1 MEIVF
6 GAAEKGI
13 LQRAKSEGY
22 LSSDRF
28 DDIITL
34 DLGLDMGD
42 IQKTPIN
49 DERKHLMEAS
59 FYSDLWAIPD
69 DQDFLPHWERTKN
82 EYQKFSA
89 LAQTGGDVRI
99 WYSST
104 PDSLC
109 GFMYVVSE
117 LSRSA
122 CKISAV
128 RLPGYSH
135 GAVPKPL
142 IGWGNVRPDA
152 LPDHL
157 KQEREI
163 CTCEQSEI
171 SFVWKKLKDENAPL
185 CASVNGYLMGV
196 PETFYD
202 PFILSELDHSPF
214 EVAPLILRVL
224 HAFPLGIGAFTI
236 AARLKEMIRLG
247 TLDICSK
254 NHRFYNSILQKA

>member
-59 FYSDLWAIPD
+59 FYLTCGPSPMIKTSCPIGRGPKMSIRNFLHLLKPEAMYGYGIP
-69 DQDFLPHWERTKN
+69 
-82 EYQKFSA
+82 
-89 LAQTGGDVRI
+89 
-99 WYSST
+99 ST

-135 GAVPKPL
+135 GAVPNRSSA
-142 IGWGNVRPDA
+142 GA
-152 LPDHL
+152 
-157 KQEREI
+157 
-163 CTCEQSEI
+163 TS
-171 SFVWKKLKDENAPL
+171 APTR
-185 CASVNGYLMGV
+185 SR
-196 PETFYD
+196 
-202 PFILSELDHSPF
+202 I
-214 EVAPLILRVL
+214 I
-224 HAFPLGIGAFTI
+224 
-236 AARLKEMIRLG
+236 
-247 TLDICSK
+247 
-254 NHRFYNSILQKA
+254 